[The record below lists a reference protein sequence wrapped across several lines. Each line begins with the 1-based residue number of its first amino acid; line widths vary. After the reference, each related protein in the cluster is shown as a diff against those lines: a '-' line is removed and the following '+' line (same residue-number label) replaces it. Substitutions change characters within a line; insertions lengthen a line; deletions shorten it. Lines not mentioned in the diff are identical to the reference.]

1 MSETEEQF
9 EPISEAEAR
18 HRIATAFSTLD
29 AIYNLHGPKNTEQEV
44 WECRHCDIPWPCETE
59 ELILM
64 GLDLANGFGETG
76 ESESPSA

>member
-9 EPISEAEAR
+9 EPISEEEAR

-29 AIYNLHGPKNTEQEV
+29 AIYNLHAPKNTEQEV
-44 WECRHCDIPWPCETE
+44 WECKHCDIPWPCETE

-64 GLDLANGFGETG
+64 GLDLANGGPQATE
-76 ESESPSA
+76 EQA